1 MYSLIVYCD
10 SYSRI
15 SGSLWQHR
23 RDEISFTNNVSVPPR
38 TANLESF
45 KFKSKFTESIASGK
59 TKVVAIAVS
68 LKCFSSFWRTLEFL
82 LTNGEVSIKAT

>member
-1 MYSLIVYCD
+1 MYSLIEYCD
-10 SYSRI
+10 SYSRR

-23 RDEISFTNNVSVPPR
+23 RDEISFTNNGPVPPR

-45 KFKSKFTESIASGK
+45 KFKSKFTESIAPGK

-68 LKCFSSFWRTLEFL
+68 IKYFSSFWRTLEFL
-82 LTNGEVSIKAT
+82 LTNGEINIKAT